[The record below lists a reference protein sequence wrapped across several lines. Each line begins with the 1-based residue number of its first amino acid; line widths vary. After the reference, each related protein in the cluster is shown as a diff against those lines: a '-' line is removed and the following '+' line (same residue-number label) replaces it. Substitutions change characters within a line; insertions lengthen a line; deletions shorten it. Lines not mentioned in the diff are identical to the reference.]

1 MNEDQVGEG
10 LLASGV
16 PRTAVVLTSKY
27 QSLHADQGG
36 KLGCGFGVR
45 GDVFRSLNA
54 SLARLRTTFL
64 DVYLVHFPTPV
75 VLRNGQLVEAHC
87 GVGTMLA
94 ERRATVWREMIE
106 ARRTGLVSPTDTST
120 RDARDDPLSPLS
132 TCALPT
138 RACTMPQVR
147 AIGVSNW
154 RLQLAELAE
163 LEAADEYPTVYQG
176 EFSPFYRN
184 EEVRRYLAARGS
196 VTFVAYGALLRSLY
210 VNWWGATRA
219 SKRFRAEFEKLAS
232 QRGVS
237 TVQLMLQYSTQH
249 GHAVI
254 TKSSSAVHLKSNLQA
269 TCNLTEADLELLNSA
284 PQLPKGYGHAFGPFA
299 QSVPGALKPRAST
312 TTSASRNPGERGEW
326 RILESL
332 NGQGTDLKH
341 PQPMRA
347 VVRGEAAAVV
357 VRNAFSAQDVSD
369 VLQRLHERRL
379 WESDG
384 SLGSAALAAKSHGKP
399 FRNYPHM
406 TEIGHTIHTFGLGTR
421 NWQRATT
428 AFREQYVGSL
438 FNNIVDP
445 WSRFQTILNALARG
459 SGKVVAPPKNFT
471 GLPGSRGIPGI
482 FRANRPRGWTRQRSR
497 RTLTALLRE
506 SGAANT
512 AASTSRSHGPRGRMR
527 FWTLALDPTQSSRP
541 CCCCNRMVPRLAA
554 GALPSTMQA
563 CSSSSPNKAALA
575 STELRTG
582 LESTLT
588 TLRSCR
594 ASLRGMA
601 WRLRDRM
608 CVLAT
613 CTSSPPRAFMRSRRC
628 SARRH
633 G

>member
-1 MNEDQVGEG
+1 
-10 LLASGV
+10 
-16 PRTAVVLTSKY
+16 
-27 QSLHADQGG
+27 
-36 KLGCGFGVR
+36 
-45 GDVFRSLNA
+45 
-54 SLARLRTTFL
+54 
-64 DVYLVHFPTPV
+64 
-75 VLRNGQLVEAHC
+75 
-87 GVGTMLA
+87 
-94 ERRATVWREMIE
+94 
-106 ARRTGLVSPTDTST
+106 
-120 RDARDDPLSPLS
+120 
-132 TCALPT
+132 
-138 RACTMPQVR
+138 MPQVR

-154 RLQLAELAE
+154 GVAELAE

-312 TTSASRNPGERGEW
+312 TTFVSRNPGERGEW

-445 WSRFQTILNALARG
+445 WSRFQTILNALARS

-482 FRANRPRGWTRQRSR
+482 FRANRPGMDAAAFPAHFDGFTQGVWGRQHGGVDFPKPRPSRSYAVLDPR
-497 RTLTALLRE
+497 FGPHSILSAVLLLQSDGGPPGSGGTTLYNASLLE
-506 SGAANT
+506 LQPEQSGARVNGT
-512 AASTSRSHGPRGRMR
+512 AHWVGVHFDDAAELQGLFARDGVAVARPHVRAGDLYLFS
-527 FWTLALDPTQSSRP
+527 SSR
-541 CCCCNRMVPRLAA
+541 VHEVAKVLGSAPRLT
-554 GALPSTMQA
+554 LQSF
-563 CSSSSPNKAALA
+563 LA
-575 STELRTG
+575 WDDDAKLV
-582 LESTLT
+582 
-588 TLRSCR
+588 
-594 ASLRGMA
+594 M
-601 WRLRDRM
+601 M
-608 CVLAT
+608 YQ
-613 CTSSPPRAFMRSRRC
+613 
-628 SARRH
+628 
-633 G
+633 